1 MWLSLSLLSAL
12 FLGIYDVAKKYSLNG
27 NAVFPVLFFSTL
39 TTTLLFIPLLVA
51 SQTGWI
57 NSGSLFHVP
66 LINNQAH
73 MLLVIKSAIVL
84 TSWIF
89 IYYGLKHLPL
99 SFVSPIRATAPIW
112 TLLGAITFFG
122 ERLNPLQWLGL
133 IVTIAFFILF
143 SLSGKREGITIR
155 GNKWLLFIILGTLTG
170 AASALYDKF
179 LIAGINRMAVQCY
192 YSFYQ
197 TLMLVPLTLIFWFPA
212 KRKGAVFQWRWS
224 IPLIG
229 IFLVVADFLY
239 FYAISLPGS
248 LIALIS
254 PLRRS
259 NAIVSFTLAAI
270 LFKEKNIWQKA
281 LFLAGITGGIAI
293 IIIGSLG

>member
-1 MWLSLSLLSAL
+1 MWLTFSLFSAF

-39 TTTLLFIPLLVA
+39 TTSLVFVPLLVA
-51 SQTGWI
+51 SQYGLIGTE
-57 NSGSLFHVP
+57 SMFHIP
-66 LINNQAH
+66 LINQH
-73 MLLVIKSAIVL
+73 DHILLVIKSAIVL

-99 SFVSPIRATAPIW
+99 SFVAPIRATAPIW
-112 TLLGAITFFG
+112 TLLGAIAFFG
-122 ERLNPLQWLGL
+122 ERLNHLQWMGL
-133 IVTIAFFILF
+133 IITIVFFILF
-143 SLSGKREGITIR
+143 SLSGKREGISMR
-155 GNKWLLFIILGTLTG
+155 ANKWVWFIIVGTLTG

-197 TLMLVPLTLIFWFPA
+197 TLMLVPLTLLFWFPA
-212 KRKGAVFQWRWS
+212 KRKGALFQWRWS

-229 IFLVVADFLY
+229 LFLVVADFLY

-270 LFKEKNIWQKA
+270 LFNEKNILRKA
-281 LFLAGITGGIAI
+281 LFLAGITIGITV

>member
-1 MWLSLSLLSAL
+1 MWLTFSLLSAF

-27 NAVFPVLFFSTL
+27 NAVFPVLFFSTF
-39 TTTLLFIPLLVA
+39 TTTILFIPLLAA
-51 SQTGWI
+51 SQI
-57 NSGSLFHVP
+57 ELIPSGSIFHIPV
-66 LINNQAH
+66 IDKHAH
-73 MLLVIKSAIVL
+73 LLLVIKSAIVL
-84 TSWIF
+84 ASWIF

-112 TLLGAITFFG
+112 TLLGAIIFFG
-122 ERLNPLQWLGL
+122 ERLNPVQWTGLG
-133 IVTIAFFILF
+133 ITVAFFILF
-143 SLSGKREGITIR
+143 SLSGKREGISIR
-155 GNKWLLFIILGTLTG
+155 GNKWVWFIILGTLTG
-170 AASALYDKF
+170 AVSALYDKF
-179 LIAGINRMAVQCY
+179 LIAGIDRMAVQCY

-197 TLMLVPLTLIFWFPA
+197 TLMLIPLTLIFWFPA
-212 KRKGAVFQWRWS
+212 KRKGAEFQWRWS

-229 IFLVVADFLY
+229 LFLVVADFLY

-259 NAIVSFTLAAI
+259 NAIVSFALAAI
-270 LFKEKNIWQKA
+270 LFREKNIWRKA
-281 LFLAGITGGIAI
+281 LFLAGISIGITI

>member
-1 MWLSLSLLSAL
+1 MKKTNKFSPEVRERAVSMVQEQRGEYPSLWAAIASIAL
-12 FLGIYDVAKKYSLNG
+12 KIGCV
-27 NAVFPVLFFSTL
+27 
-39 TTTLLFIPLLVA
+39 
-51 SQTGWI
+51 SQTLHEW
-57 NSGSLFHVP
+57 VKRTEVD
-66 LINNQAH
+66 A
-73 MLLVIKSAIVL
+73 
-84 TSWIF
+84 
-89 IYYGLKHLPL
+89 
-99 SFVSPIRATAPIW
+99 
-112 TLLGAITFFG
+112 
-122 ERLNPLQWLGL
+122 
-133 IVTIAFFILF
+133 
-143 SLSGKREGITIR
+143 GKREGITIR
-155 GNKWLLFIILGTLTG
+155 GNKWLWFIILGTLTG

-259 NAIVSFTLAAI
+259 NAIVSFALAAI
-270 LFKEKNIWQKA
+270 LFKEKNIWRKA
-281 LFLAGITGGIAI
+281 LLLAGITCGIAI